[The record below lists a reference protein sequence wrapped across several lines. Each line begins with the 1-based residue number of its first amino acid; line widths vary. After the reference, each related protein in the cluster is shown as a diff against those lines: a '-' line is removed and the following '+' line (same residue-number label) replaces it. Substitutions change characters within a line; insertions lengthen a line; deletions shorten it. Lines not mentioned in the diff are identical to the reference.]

1 VRKLPRPL
9 KSCGVVFLKSAKDSK
24 SSYFRVRPKL
34 VREALMWLILNNPL
48 YKGIIISAQNL
59 QALEGIDVDED
70 VPSVTITEDEVREL
84 RKM

>member
-1 VRKLPRPL
+1 
-9 KSCGVVFLKSAKDSK
+9 
-24 SSYFRVRPKL
+24 
-34 VREALMWLILNNPL
+34 MWLILNNPL